1 MQKNTIRQL
10 QDVDNGQK
18 IVSMEITKFM
28 AFHISDT
35 LMLMQ
40 MELDVRQNLGK
51 LARCQMSNKYNSAE
65 HISILAELLT
75 LQDMVNETQ
84 IKIISAKKKL
94 DKMNELKK
102 AEDEI
107 PF

>member
-1 MQKNTIRQL
+1 
-10 QDVDNGQK
+10 
-18 IVSMEITKFM
+18 
-28 AFHISDT
+28 
-35 LMLMQ
+35 
-40 MELDVRQNLGK
+40 
-51 LARCQMSNKYNSAE
+51 MSNKYNSAE